1 VAVGEWC
8 GASGGGRSF
17 SGDDEG
23 EVSGGGDAVWSSRER
38 EKGWSK
44 LLPFSYVFFA
54 ISFFL
59 KERKKL

>member
-1 VAVGEWC
+1 VVLVVVVEAFLAMTRARRVVAVTRC
-8 GASGGGRSF
+8 GRA
-17 SGDDEG
+17 
-23 EVSGGGDAVWSSRER
+23 ER